1 MVWGPERRFL
11 KNGLVAF
18 QPSCDSD
25 HLKEVCVKMD
35 SWALQIHKMIFFK
48 DGLEMQNVSKFDADF
63 GSLTMI
69 ITVWLLLFIHATP
82 GLRQRRLMS
91 S

>member
-25 HLKEVCVKMD
+25 RLKEVCVKTD

-48 DGLEMQNVSKFDADF
+48 DEAQESIFPESF
-63 GSLTMI
+63 Y
-69 ITVWLLLFIHATP
+69 LLLLCSYKPVTFT
-82 GLRQRRLMS
+82 S
-91 S
+91 